1 VQPKRNSLE
10 EARARVLAKSKAISR
25 FLGSPDGKE
34 VLSLLE
40 EEFFLGSM
48 MGSSPEQ
55 TAFNLGR
62 RDVVVYIR
70 NLRDFAQKEIPNVDP
85 FT

>member
-1 VQPKRNSLE
+1 M
-10 EARARVLAKSKAISR
+10 LAKSKAISR
-25 FLGSPDGKE
+25 FLDSPDGKE

-40 EEFFLGSM
+40 EEFFLGTM
-48 MGSSPEQ
+48 MGSTPEQ

-70 NLRDFAQKEIPNVDP
+70 NLRDYALKEIPNADP
-85 FT
+85 LS